1 MDAPKHICL
10 ITPGHVASCPR
21 IVKEADA
28 LAVAGYNVTVVA
40 GRNFGPADDLDSS
53 IVASAR
59 WKLDKVETGRGFRI
73 QLRRRAGSL
82 LRFVLG
88 GQRCPGTGVAQLAL
102 CASLPA
108 LTKAAVATDADFYHG
123 HCLGG
128 LAAAALAA
136 KVSGRRYGFDAEDFH
151 ERETTE
157 VEEGIFENSAVVL
170 LLRAFLGGAAIR
182 TAASPLIAEA
192 YEQAYGTRMATI
204 FNSFGALPEGKSS
217 DAARDFRRDD
227 PAKLYWFSQTIGP
240 GRGLE
245 QMIDALARAKT
256 PARLQLRGFAGA
268 AYRADL
274 ERTAGQAGVDLELLP
289 PANPGD
295 MVALAA
301 QADVG
306 LSLEQR
312 TPGNRDLC
320 LTNKVFAYLAAGV
333 PQLMSRTSA
342 QESFAME
349 VGDAALIVDL
359 NDAAATSHSLDAFL
373 SSKDRLMA
381 ARRAAASAQKRF
393 GWPVEKEKLLQ
404 LFNKAV

>member
-1 MDAPKHICL
+1 
-10 ITPGHVASCPR
+10 
-21 IVKEADA
+21 
-28 LAVAGYNVTVVA
+28 
-40 GRNFGPADDLDSS
+40 
-53 IVASAR
+53 
-59 WKLDKVETGRGFRI
+59 
-73 QLRRRAGSL
+73 
-82 LRFVLG
+82 
-88 GQRCPGTGVAQLAL
+88 
-102 CASLPA
+102 LPA

-136 KVSGRRYGFDAEDFH
+136 KSTGKRYGFDAEDFH
-151 ERETTE
+151 ETETTE
-157 VEEGIFENSAVVL
+157 VEEEIFENSAVVR
-170 LLRAFLGGAAIR
+170 LLRAFLGGASIR

-204 FNSFGALPEGKSS
+204 FNSFDALPERKSS

-245 QMIDALARAKT
+245 QMIHVLARAKT

-268 AYRADL
+268 AYRAEL
-274 ERTAGQAGVDLELLP
+274 ERTAGQAGVDLEFLP

-342 QESFAME
+342 QESFAAE
-349 VGDAALIVDL
+349 VGDAALVVNL
-359 NDAAATSHSLDAFL
+359 NDAAATSQSLDAL
-373 SSKDRLMA
+373 LGSKDRLMA